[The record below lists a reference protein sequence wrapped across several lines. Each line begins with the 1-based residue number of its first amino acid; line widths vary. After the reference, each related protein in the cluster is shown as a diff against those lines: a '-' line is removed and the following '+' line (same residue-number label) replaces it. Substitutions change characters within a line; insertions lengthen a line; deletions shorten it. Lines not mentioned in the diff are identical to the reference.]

1 MTVAGLTGLL
11 MTQAVIGQSRYD
23 FGNPNAEEQLHI
35 ERINRARANPPAEG
49 QRLAAATD
57 PDILAAY
64 AYFNVNL
71 AMMQS
76 EFNAITA
83 APPLAPNGALTVAAR
98 GHSEWMLANN
108 VQQHNQ
114 PTNTP
119 YTRMQ
124 AAGYNYQKAGENIY
138 SYCKYGD
145 YGHAGFQV
153 DWGPGTGGMLNGRGH
168 RVNIHHPDYR
178 EIGVGV
184 IIGGSGIHPNV
195 GPQLITQDFGTRA
208 GHPSFATGVAYYDL
222 NSNNAYDIGEGISGL
237 RVDVSGAD
245 YYCET
250 AAGGGWVVPVPAQ
263 ATTRTVAF
271 SGLNAN
277 HSTQLAIPLNQ
288 NAKADL
294 KLSYAPPA
302 ITSAATAT
310 ANQSHTLAFQ
320 PVPGATAYQCTAK
333 SMAAAAGE
341 RCENTASI
349 LKQTTGTY
357 QVLNSLVKSEGAS
370 SFHLLNSTGH
380 SQWLELN
387 RDFFGGSSPSISFQS
402 RIRYATSDEK
412 FLVQVK
418 ESGGTTWQTVNQQIG
433 TNGPGQSGFIPRSIA
448 LPAMAGKSFRVRF
461 RLDFNYSGYGY
472 YPNDTE
478 IVGWFIDD
486 IRFTDTSEA
495 QTFVSGTVSGTT
507 WNFTPGL
514 GTILLNV
521 APVISNRPFPAASQI
536 METVESTLSGFDSW
550 AANHEAAAG
559 LPAGTLADPT
569 GDADMDGRCNL
580 IEYAMGGSP
589 VSANDPPG
597 SVPES
602 IIDGTHFVLRYRVDT
617 SLDDVIVTPQAC
629 PTLGSWKSPGE
640 SGTPDG
646 FTVETVATEGSFETR
661 EARIPIDGPTRC
673 FLRLRV
679 HRP

>member
-1 MTVAGLTGLL
+1 MTGLL
-11 MTQAVIGQSRYD
+11 MTQAVTGQTRYD

-35 ERINRARANPPAEG
+35 ERINRARANPSAEG
-49 QRLAAATD
+49 QRLAATTD
-57 PDILAAY
+57 PNILAAY

-108 VQQHNQ
+108 VQQHDQYN
-114 PTNTP
+114 PYNTSAM
-119 YTRMQ
+119 RMQ
-124 AAGYNYQKAGENIY
+124 AAGYDSQTVGENIY

-168 RVNIHHPDYR
+168 RVNIHKASYR

-184 IIGGSGIHPNV
+184 IIGGNGIYPNV
-195 GPQLITQDFGTRA
+195 GPQLITQNFGTRA

-222 NSNNAYDIGEGISGL
+222 NSNDTYDIGEGISGL

-263 ATTRTVAF
+263 ATTRTVTF

-277 HSTQLAIPLNQ
+277 HGTPLAIPLNQ

-310 ANQSHTLAFQ
+310 ANESHTLTFQ
-320 PVPGATAYQCTAK
+320 PVTGATAYQCTAK

-341 RCENTASI
+341 RCESTVGI
-349 LKQTTGTY
+349 LTQTTGTY
-357 QVLNSLVKSEGAS
+357 PILSTGVKYEGAS

-412 FLVQVK
+412 FLVQVQ

-448 LPAMAGKSFRVRF
+448 LPSMAGKSFRVRF

-486 IRFTDTSEA
+486 IRFTDIL
-495 QTFVSGTVSGTT
+495 QTQILASGTVAGTT
-507 WNFTPGL
+507 WTFAPSL
-514 GTILLNV
+514 GEYLLNV
-521 APVISNRPFPAASQI
+521 APVISGRTFPTASQI
-536 METVESTLSGFDSW
+536 VQTVESTQSGFDAW
-550 AANHEAAAG
+550 AANHESAAG
-559 LPAGTLADPT
+559 LPPGSLADPH
-569 GDADMDGRCNL
+569 GDADKDGRCNL
-580 IEYAMGGSP
+580 IEYALGGSP
-589 VSANDPPG
+589 VSTDDPPG

-602 IIDGTHFVLRYRVDT
+602 MIDGTHFVLRYRVDT

-646 FTVETVATEGSFETR
+646 FTVETVATEGTYETR